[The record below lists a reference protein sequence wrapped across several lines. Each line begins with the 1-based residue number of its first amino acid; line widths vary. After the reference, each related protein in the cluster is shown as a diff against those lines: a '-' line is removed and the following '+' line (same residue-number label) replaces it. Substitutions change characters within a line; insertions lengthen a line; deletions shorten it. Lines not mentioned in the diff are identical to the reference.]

1 MLILQFSV
9 ERKFVFTKV
18 KPEIINLKSEID
30 TSLPVMEDFY
40 TLQGEGFHQGKAAY
54 FIRLGGCD
62 VGCVWCDVKDSWDAE
77 KHPKLKIESLK
88 LKVKETPAEIVV
100 ITGGEP
106 LMHDLSQLTKEL
118 QAAGLKTH
126 IETSGA
132 HPLSGSWD
140 WICLSPKKFKAP
152 LPGIIPLANE
162 LKIVVFNKSDF
173 DWAEKYAA
181 LVSPSCKLFLQP
193 EWDKAAEITPLII
206 EYIKAN
212 PQWELS
218 LQIHKYINV
227 P

>member
-1 MLILQFSV
+1 M
-9 ERKFVFTKV
+9 FTK
-18 KPEIINLKSEID
+18 LKSEIVNPKSKIE
-30 TSLPVMEDFY
+30 TSLPVMEHFY

-77 KHPKLKIESLK
+77 KHPKLKIDSLK
-88 LKVKETPAEIVV
+88 LKVKETSAEIVV

-106 LMHDLSQLTKEL
+106 LMHDLTELTKEL
-118 QAAGLKTH
+118 QAAGLKTN

-140 WICLSPKKFKAP
+140 WVCLSPKKFKAP
-152 LPGIIPLANE
+152 LPDIIPLANE

-193 EWDKAAEITPLII
+193 EWDKAAEITPLIVD
-206 EYIKAN
+206 YIKAH

-218 LQIHKYINV
+218 LQIHKFINL

>member
-1 MLILQFSV
+1 MINKNILEV
-9 ERKFVFTKV
+9 E
-18 KPEIINLKSEID
+18 
-30 TSLPVMEDFY
+30 LPVMEHFY

-77 KHPKLKIESLK
+77 KHPKHNIEYIISNVEKTAAK
-88 LKVKETPAEIVV
+88 LVV

-106 LMHDLSQLTKEL
+106 LMHNLNALTAAL
-118 QAAGLKTH
+118 QSKGFETN

-152 LPGIIPLANE
+152 LPEILPFANE

-173 DWAEKYAA
+173 DWAEEYAA
-181 LVSPSCKLFLQP
+181 KVSPSCKLFLQP
-193 EWDKAAEITPLII
+193 EWDKAAIVTPLII
-206 EYIKAN
+206 DYIKAN
-212 PQWELS
+212 PKWELS